1 MFRSFFKKFFFVSI
15 LGLGKIVY
23 QKKKKDPHFSLK
35 EISIL
40 KIDPNACFYDLFFFL
55 IRNKHMY

>member
-23 QKKKKDPHFSLK
+23 QGLG
-35 EISIL
+35 
-40 KIDPNACFYDLFFFL
+40 KIVYWGGLLVDA
-55 IRNKHMY
+55 